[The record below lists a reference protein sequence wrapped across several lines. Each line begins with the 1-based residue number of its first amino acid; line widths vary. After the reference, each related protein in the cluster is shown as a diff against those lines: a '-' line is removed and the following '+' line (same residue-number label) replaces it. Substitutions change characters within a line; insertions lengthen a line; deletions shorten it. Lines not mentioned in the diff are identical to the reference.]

1 MKKKIFLAVIAIFVI
16 CLTCGML
23 FVACNEKEEQEEE
36 IIIDETTKQED
47 VFKDVVYALQD
58 VRDDTT
64 GNKEFNFALDI
75 VDLENDASV
84 FTLATETIGGED
96 FFYGAIGSE
105 MRKIKG
111 FDLGGV
117 IEEVL
122 GWIGDSISV
131 SKARK
136 EM

>member
-23 FVACNEKEEQEEE
+23 FVACNDKEDDNGGKNPGD
-36 IIIDETTKQED
+36 ITDETTKQED

-75 VDLENDASV
+75 VDLNTDASV
-84 FTLATETIGGED
+84 FTLATETIEGED
-96 FFYGAIGSE
+96 FF
-105 MRKIKG
+105 
-111 FDLGGV
+111 
-117 IEEVL
+117 
-122 GWIGDSISV
+122 
-131 SKARK
+131 
-136 EM
+136 